1 MSLGTMLNQVI
12 RPKIPE
18 TVFAPCLPG
27 DRMLAENI
35 LMVTQEL
42 IPTLNVQCAV
52 ISKHGSTYIITVP
65 SVTSNDV
72 IGLGMLQDIQA
83 YCPGRIQTINVLYR
97 NDTLNLELIILNET
111 MPITST
117 QLDIVRMSKKRRK
130 S

>member
-1 MSLGTMLNQVI
+1 
-12 RPKIPE
+12 
-18 TVFAPCLPG
+18 
-27 DRMLAENI
+27 MLAENI

-42 IPTLNVQCAV
+42 IPTMNVQCTG
-52 ISKHGSTYIITVP
+52 ISKNGSTYIMMVP
-65 SVTSNDV
+65 SATSNDV